1 MVRACWGHSARTTG
15 IVRVVRPHIARL
27 PGWTTDV
34 VPPGRTHPVRTT
46 ARTGVITSHVA
57 RLSRRATHMVCARWT
72 GSVRTTRAVRVIAPH
87 VARLPRWTT
96 DVVGAVRTRPLRA
109 ADRVRGVVAL
119 ERDRERNRSVW
130 TTAAAV
136 VVVVRHHRVRRVVDP
151 RGRAVD
157 LLRRGLRVARRAEVV
172 PDRRDQNRE
181 AREVEIPGVARDCN
195 RRRRAEGK
203 EDRNDRRG
211 RPTTA
216 LREQP
221 PPPRRARSL
230 HASFHSFQQMTVG
243 HVAISGED
251 FGQILEIG
259 W

>member
-1 MVRACWGHSARTTG
+1 MV
-15 IVRVVRPHIARL
+15 
-27 PGWTTDV
+27 
-34 VPPGRTHPVRTT
+34 
-46 ARTGVITSHVA
+46 
-57 RLSRRATHMVCARWT
+57 
-72 GSVRTTRAVRVIAPH
+72 APH
-87 VARLPRWTT
+87 VARLSGWTA
-96 DVVGAVRTRPLRA
+96 DVVVAARTRSGRA
-109 ADRVRGVVAL
+109 ADRVGSVVAL
-119 ERDRERNRSVW
+119 VRDREGRRSLR
-130 TTAAAV
+130 TTRRS
-136 VVVVRHHRVRRVVDP
+136 VVVRHHGVRRVVDP

-157 LLRRGLRVARRAEVV
+157 LHGRGLRVARRAEVV

-211 RPTTA
+211 RPTAA

-221 PPPRRARSL
+221 PHPGRARSV
-230 HASFHSFQQMTVG
+230 HASFHSLQQMTVCHG
-243 HVAISGED
+243 AMRGEG